1 MAYAPDS
8 VGFTYG
14 DGSILGSF
22 TEQDCDNLFEFST
35 NHEEMTDEWDFPH
48 LIWVSH
54 NAVGQWNARYGKVLK
69 TVAYIAIDEDE
80 YGNPVVEKWDI
91 KKYRKYSKYC
101 NGIYEMA

>member
-14 DGSILGSF
+14 DGSIVGSF
-22 TEQDCDNLFEFST
+22 TEKDCDNLFEFST

-54 NAVGQWNARYGKVLK
+54 NAVGQWNYRYGKVLK